1 MSPSHQHPKH
11 GSRRYD
17 RATRVVHVVR
27 ACDNRTPTDPDTL
40 LQQRITA
47 WVDYHKD
54 LHRIL
59 ARHQALATAYAA
71 ACQCSLHTPQESSEE
86 HDSLHE
92 VCGEALTTIE
102 VFRTALLREADNFA
116 VCAQGLLNE
125 IAYTFGWYFAL
136 PWSREEATHAQLTT
150 QFQAVCVEKALVL
163 PHDTLA
169 SLLGTLHTRIADGP
183 PMIPDLAAEDL
194 AQVVALIEQYIRAML
209 QMLERNMA
217 QSVCR

>member
-1 MSPSHQHPKH
+1 MSPAHQHSTH

-17 RATRVVHVVR
+17 RTAHVVR

-71 ACQCSLHTPQESSEE
+71 ACQGSLHTPQESSEE

-92 VCGEALTTIE
+92 VCGEALTIIE

-136 PWSREEATHAQLTT
+136 LWSRVEATHAQLTRS
-150 QFQAVCVEKALVL
+150 FRRSVRGKRSCSRM
-163 PHDTLA
+163 TLWRPCWACCTPA
-169 SLLGTLHTRIADGP
+169 SRTAP
-183 PMIPDLAAEDL
+183 P
-194 AQVVALIEQYIRAML
+194 
-209 QMLERNMA
+209 
-217 QSVCR
+217 

>member
-1 MSPSHQHPKH
+1 VSPAHQHSTH

-17 RATRVVHVVR
+17 RTAHVVR
-27 ACDNRTPTDPDTL
+27 ACDNRTPTDPDTM

-71 ACQCSLHTPQESSEE
+71 ACQCSLHTPQESAEE

-102 VFRTALLREADNFA
+102 VFRTALRREADHFA

-136 PWSREEATHAQLTT
+136 PWSRVEATHAQLTT
-150 QFQAVCVEKALVL
+150 QFQAVCAGKALVL
-163 PHDTLA
+163 PHDALA
-169 SLLGTLHTRIADGP
+169 SLLGMLHTRIADGP
-183 PMIPDLAAEDL
+183 PMRPDIESEDL
-194 AQVVALIEQYIRAML
+194 SQVVALIEQYIRAMI

>member
-1 MSPSHQHPKH
+1 MI
-11 GSRRYD
+11 D
-17 RATRVVHVVR
+17 TTRVAHVVL
-27 ACDNRTPTDPDTL
+27 ACDNRTPTDPDTM

-59 ARHQALATAYAA
+59 ARYQALATAYAA
-71 ACQCSLHTPQESSEE
+71 ACQCSPHTPQESSEE
-86 HDSLHE
+86 HDSRQE

-136 PWSREEATHAQLTT
+136 PWSRVEATHAQLTKH
-150 QFQAVCVEKALVL
+150 FQAVCAEKALVL

-169 SLLGTLHTRIADGP
+169 SLLGMLHTRIADGP
-183 PMIPDLAAEDL
+183 PMIPDIASEELS
-194 AQVVALIEQYIRAML
+194 QVVALIEQYIRAMI
-209 QMLERNMA
+209 QVLERNMA

>member
-1 MSPSHQHPKH
+1 MSPAHQHPTH

-17 RATRVVHVVR
+17 RTAHVVR

-71 ACQCSLHTPQESSEE
+71 ACQGSLHTPQESSEE

-92 VCGEALTTIE
+92 VCGEALTIIE

-125 IAYTFGWYFAL
+125 ISVYVWMVFCPPLEPGGSYPRPA
-136 PWSREEATHAQLTT
+136 H
-150 QFQAVCVEKALVL
+150 QAFSGGLCGESA
-163 PHDTLA
+163 
-169 SLLGTLHTRIADGP
+169 
-183 PMIPDLAAEDL
+183 
-194 AQVVALIEQYIRAML
+194 RAP
-209 QMLERNMA
+209 
-217 QSVCR
+217 S

>member
-1 MSPSHQHPKH
+1 VSPSHQHPKH

-17 RATRVVHVVR
+17 RATRAAQVALAYDH
-27 ACDNRTPTDPDTL
+27 RTPTDPDTM
-40 LQQRITA
+40 LQQRLTA

-54 LHRIL
+54 LHRVL

-71 ACQCSLHTPQESSEE
+71 ACQCASHTPPEGAAEQ
-86 HDSLHE
+86 DRPHE
-92 VCGEALTTIE
+92 AGGAARTASA
-102 VFRTALLREADNFA
+102 VFRTALVREADNFV